1 MSKKSR
7 LAIIL
12 TVLALCFWFLWP
24 SLSWY
29 VRTPK
34 DAQALALGSL
44 EKIKDYSSSS
54 ALKDVEALKAQAKEN
69 PDALLTADQKWLLKA
84 ARKNYKAM
92 GKSAP
97 SPMTLREAL
106 LSFDRDELVE
116 LIEKRYRDEILK
128 NKNYYKNSVKLGLD
142 LSGGMNVIVK
152 ADLDAVVASVGDSS
166 IDTEALKAQALQ
178 QTIETLTSRIDRFG
192 LSEPVIRQQGEDRIY
207 IELPGAAE
215 TDQIN
220 SIIMGKGILNFR
232 IVDSE
237 ATNSFLSQYMLSGDS
252 LFDSKGN
259 LIDPTLI
266 PEDDEV
272 LGFYTQDDY
281 GLDLL
286 NAQMPYVVVKKEVL
300 LDGKSIK
307 KADIGQEQLTGRPT
321 VNFELD
327 AEGAQIFGDFTA
339 QNIGTGIAI
348 VSDNRIKSYATIR
361 EAIPN
366 GNVQISGFSQT
377 EAQNLQKVL
386 QTAWLDVPLT
396 VESQQVIGASLGDQA
411 IRQGVFAILAGLVA
425 IMVFMLIW
433 YKGAGVNACVAQ
445 VLNLYIMFSILSA
458 FNLTITLPSIAGMI
472 LTIGMAVDANVLI
485 FERIKEER
493 RLGKDRATSIAN
505 GFGNALWAILD
516 SNITT
521 FIAAIFM
528 SQLGSGSIQ
537 GFAVSLAIGVCSTV
551 FTALVVSRLM
561 FDFNTEALHKQNISI
576 GWGIK

>member
-97 SPMTLREAL
+97 SPMTLRDAL

-166 IDTEALKAQALQ
+166 IDTEALKEQALQ

-327 AEGAQIFGDFTA
+327 AEGAQ
-339 QNIGTGIAI
+339 
-348 VSDNRIKSYATIR
+348 
-361 EAIPN
+361 
-366 GNVQISGFSQT
+366 
-377 EAQNLQKVL
+377 
-386 QTAWLDVPLT
+386 
-396 VESQQVIGASLGDQA
+396 
-411 IRQGVFAILAGLVA
+411 LVH
-425 IMVFMLIW
+425 L
-433 YKGAGVNACVAQ
+433 
-445 VLNLYIMFSILSA
+445 
-458 FNLTITLPSIAGMI
+458 
-472 LTIGMAVDANVLI
+472 
-485 FERIKEER
+485 
-493 RLGKDRATSIAN
+493 
-505 GFGNALWAILD
+505 
-516 SNITT
+516 
-521 FIAAIFM
+521 
-528 SQLGSGSIQ
+528 
-537 GFAVSLAIGVCSTV
+537 
-551 FTALVVSRLM
+551 
-561 FDFNTEALHKQNISI
+561 
-576 GWGIK
+576 